1 MSSFHSIL
9 TRWAFRLV
17 VPLAVLAG
25 GLASCSTIW
34 DNDDCPATYRVQ
46 FRYDYNM
53 AFADAFSAQVHSV
66 TLYAFGADGK
76 LAFTRS
82 ESGDALT
89 AEGYSMELPVPPGQ
103 YDLVAWAGVADGDG
117 FALPQLTVGVSTLD
131 DLKCRINRHSHEN
144 CMRQPVDSV
153 GRLQP
158 VWNGHV
164 EAQPLTRGSSF
175 PDTEYITVPLVKDTH
190 TFRVILQQMAEGEME
205 ASRFEVSVADRN
217 GLMAADNSLLPGDGV
232 LTSMAYYQ
240 TDGSAGTSGADGERL
255 NVAVYE
261 LTTGRLMADSR
272 ARLTVTDRR
281 DGRAVLSIP
290 LVQYL
295 ELCRTVANYRMPLQ
309 EYLDREDTYSMTF
322 FLDANQAWINTQVI
336 INDWIVRYNDI
347 NP

>member
-9 TRWAFRLV
+9 TRWASRLV
-17 VPLAVLAG
+17 VPVAVLAA

-34 DNDDCPATYRVQ
+34 DNDDCPATYRVR
-46 FRYDYNM
+46 FAYDYNM

-76 LAFTRS
+76 LAFTRN

-261 LTTGRLMADSR
+261 LTTGRLMADSQ

-281 DGRAVLSIP
+281 DGRTVLSIP

-295 ELCRTVANYRMPLQ
+295 DLCRTVANYRMPLQ

-322 FLDANQAWINTQVI
+322 FLDANQEWINTQVI

-347 NP
+347 HP